1 MSEIIDLCNKVLSSD
16 NNKIE
21 NIKLEYS
28 YTSKI
33 LLIFT
38 DNFLY
43 VIDNSKNAPNL
54 LSKIQ
59 INFSIKYTSLH
70 PKNQNQLIIITKED
84 YIYLIPDIK
93 TFSKPEQM
101 RKLNIKLKNIMSIKF
116 SYFDNFFGILH
127 DKNKFNL
134 YYLNG
139 NNEEIILSE
148 ELDINYIDFNFC
160 PQFSLGFDMFMVF
173 FMTKNGELNMYG
185 PFFPKE
191 FSVKKEFFFNMNN
204 FLLYKLNTM
213 KNNDLDYQKYAIS
226 LAIINDLKN
235 SLKNESKDHYEI
247 KISEKIQKIN
257 ATFKKR
263 NIFINNNFLS
273 NPNSDLLDINYKQ
286 IYILS
291 KRPLTVLR
299 ITENNNIDV
308 IILSDEIFPELANTG
323 NIVSNN
329 ELKINNYLIEFI
341 QLNNNR
347 NIKKDLLKIIQYENQ
362 QLFIKTDDSLFLVQI
377 PYLNELK
384 KAVDDNIMFIPNKVK
399 KTSIIKL
406 FKWNIDNNKYN
417 NRNKN
422 IEIKDILII
431 PELRVLYIF
440 GILKEKIKVKE
451 YERETVKEIK
461 KIVIKESNF
470 KDINVINN
478 LTKFNDIFKPK
489 KKNNS
494 GDDIYNIKLKEN
506 DTIKN
511 NLKNIRFNLD
521 EKVLEDNDNFEQ
533 KLNEDMKDLFKIYDN
548 LLQKNDEL
556 FLNKINIM
564 KNIYNNLSNSNIKEN
579 IDETNKKILAL
590 KTLKEKI
597 NKNNEIISQKINIIS
612 EKINKFELTDEETEN
627 YLKILKKYQK
637 ELGDKL
643 NDIEKQI
650 KFCDEY
656 INKNYFY
663 QDLFPKND
671 LDFNL
676 IEKENQKKYMKIE
689 EEINNKSKELF
700 IKLQK

>member
-38 DNFLY
+38 DNYLY

-384 KAVDDNIMFIPNKVK
+384 KAVDDNMMFIPNKIK
-399 KTSIIKL
+399 KTSITKL
-406 FKWNIDNNKYN
+406 FRWNKDNNKYYN
-417 NRNKN
+417 KNKN
-422 IEIKDILII
+422 IEIKDILIL
-431 PELRVLYIF
+431 PELRLLYIF

-451 YERETVKEIK
+451 YERETVKEVK

-470 KDINVINN
+470 TDINVINN

-489 KKNNS
+489 KKNNI
-494 GDDIYNIKLKEN
+494 GDNIYDIKLKEN
-506 DTIKN
+506 DMIKN
-511 NLKNIRFNLD
+511 NLKNIKFNLN
-521 EKVLEDNDNFEQ
+521 EKL
-533 KLNEDMKDLFKIYDN
+533 LLIKIF
-548 LLQKNDEL
+548 LL
-556 FLNKINIM
+556 
-564 KNIYNNLSNSNIKEN
+564 
-579 IDETNKKILAL
+579 
-590 KTLKEKI
+590 
-597 NKNNEIISQKINIIS
+597 
-612 EKINKFELTDEETEN
+612 
-627 YLKILKKYQK
+627 
-637 ELGDKL
+637 
-643 NDIEKQI
+643 
-650 KFCDEY
+650 
-656 INKNYFY
+656 
-663 QDLFPKND
+663 
-671 LDFNL
+671 
-676 IEKENQKKYMKIE
+676 
-689 EEINNKSKELF
+689 
-700 IKLQK
+700 

>member
-38 DNFLY
+38 DNYLY

-399 KTSIIKL
+399 KTSITKL

-470 KDINVINN
+470 KDIKVINN

-521 EKVLEDNDNFEQ
+521 EKILEDNDNFEQ
-533 KLNEDMKDLFKIYDN
+533 KLNEDMKDLFKIYND
-548 LLQKNDEL
+548 LLQK
-556 FLNKINIM
+556 K
-564 KNIYNNLSNSNIKEN
+564 
-579 IDETNKKILAL
+579 
-590 KTLKEKI
+590 
-597 NKNNEIISQKINIIS
+597 
-612 EKINKFELTDEETEN
+612 
-627 YLKILKKYQK
+627 
-637 ELGDKL
+637 
-643 NDIEKQI
+643 
-650 KFCDEY
+650 
-656 INKNYFY
+656 
-663 QDLFPKND
+663 
-671 LDFNL
+671 
-676 IEKENQKKYMKIE
+676 
-689 EEINNKSKELF
+689 
-700 IKLQK
+700 